1 MCFGLS
7 LCFLLLEKI
16 SGLVGKW
23 DIYELLLSHLNY
35 LLMDFVPE
43 LTFGTE
49 FNLTSRENIGLEDE
63 ENIFRQ
69 VIL

>member
-1 MCFGLS
+1 MCFGLG

-35 LLMDFVPE
+35 
-43 LTFGTE
+43 
-49 FNLTSRENIGLEDE
+49 
-63 ENIFRQ
+63 
-69 VIL
+69 